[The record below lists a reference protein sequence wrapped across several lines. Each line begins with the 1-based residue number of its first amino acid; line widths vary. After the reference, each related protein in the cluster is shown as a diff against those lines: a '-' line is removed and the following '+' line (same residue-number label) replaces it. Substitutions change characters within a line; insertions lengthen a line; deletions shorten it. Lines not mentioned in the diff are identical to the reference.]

1 MSEVPDEG
9 GGWGVRK
16 KKKKKENLF
25 FFYVSVFPSAAL
37 SGCSYDALYRSA
49 GMFFACAG
57 TVSGG
62 VGKIKWGETDG
73 RTSDRPARF

>member
-1 MSEVPDEG
+1 MG
-9 GGWGVRK
+9 GAEEEEEER
-16 KKKKKENLF
+16 ESL

-57 TVSGG
+57 TVAGG